1 MIRVS
6 KEIKERLTNLLKMT
20 GIGVFYRL
28 VAC

>member
-20 GIGVFYRL
+20 GIGVIYRL